1 MTDVGISALATWLG
15 PIIIVGTAVFGSFKW
30 GSGMIDKSVG
40 DLETKIGLTTG
51 NLDYKVRNTISRV
64 DALEHIRQSDVERIV
79 KLETA
84 LQGVERSME
93 RLEKGQDKLSDTI
106 NDRFDQL
113 VDRIVPPRP

>member
-1 MTDVGISALATWLG
+1 MTDIGIYALAAYLG
-15 PIIIVGTAVFGSFKW
+15 PILAMIAGLFACFKW
-30 GSGMIDKSVG
+30 GG
-40 DLETKIGLTTG
+40 DQIAKQIVILETKIGLTTG
-51 NLDYKVRNTISRV
+51 NLDHKVRNTISRV